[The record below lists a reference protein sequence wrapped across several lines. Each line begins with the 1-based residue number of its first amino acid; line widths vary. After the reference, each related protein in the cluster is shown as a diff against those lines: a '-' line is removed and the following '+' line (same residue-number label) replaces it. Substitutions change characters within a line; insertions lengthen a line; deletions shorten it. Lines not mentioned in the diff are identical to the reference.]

1 MSDTLYAID
10 VYSLVFQVFHAI
22 PPMTSPSGQPTNA
35 VYGFTRDLMGLMKTK
50 KPTYMV
56 CAMDGM
62 GPVLRDDIYEDYKAN
77 RDEMPDDLKPQ
88 IPMIVEVIESL
99 GIPAIGAV
107 GWEADDVLATLA
119 ARTEVDGID
128 CTIVTSD
135 KDARQLISPT
145 VRLFNV
151 RKNTYMG
158 AEGLKDDWGIRP
170 DQVVDFQALVGDAVD
185 NVPGVPLVGPKKA
198 CILLNDFGTLEEVLA
213 RADEAKGKKLQEN
226 LKTFA
231 DQARLSRQLVELNR
245 ELDFELDWESARVG
259 QQMDVPALV
268 QIFRECGFRR
278 LIDQVRQLAP
288 EDATPAQQIFA
299 DGEPVVEVIK
309 TDTELDDFLAKIPQ
323 DGEISLR
330 LETSGLE
337 PFRSQVVAV
346 TIGIDESNAGFAS
359 LSEIVSDSPI
369 SADVFWPKLKMTL
382 NSKNVSITGND
393 LKSTLISLSNVGIDD
408 VNLGLDT
415 MVGSYLIEAGSRI
428 HSLSSVVD
436 GYYGTPLKRVSK
448 TVLASDTEDG
458 ITTQVLADYS
468 AEEACVSIRVAKK
481 MDAELAEENLLTLY
495 NDLERPLIS
504 VLAEMERTGIKVDSD
519 ELASQNEEI
528 TARIKGLVEE
538 IHDEAGEEFNV
549 DSPKQLQAI
558 LFDKLELPVIKK
570 TKTGASTD
578 QDVLEQLAQLHPLP
592 AKVIDHRHL
601 VKLKGTYLDALPLMI
616 NANTGRI
623 HASFNQVVAATGRL
637 SSSNPNLQN
646 IPIRTSEG
654 ERIRRAFIPGEPGWK
669 MICADYSQIELRML
683 AHFSQDAALLQAFA
697 DGVDVHSAVASQIF
711 GVTTNGVDSNMRR
724 IAKAVNFG
732 VIYGQTPWGLSAAL
746 SISKEEAGTFIND
759 YFERY
764 QGVADFIDSTLRD
777 CSVDGYAT
785 TILDRRRKI
794 AGVRSS
800 RSGGL
805 NMPERTAVNTVIQG
819 SAADLIKLAMIN
831 IARRLSED
839 ASGTKMLMQIHDELV
854 FEAPESDLD
863 RMRDLVQ
870 EEMENAM
877 QLSVP
882 ITVDIATGD
891 NWLDSKS

>member
-1 MSDTLYAID
+1 MDAD
-10 VYSLVFQVFHAI
+10 A
-22 PPMTSPSGQPTNA
+22 
-35 VYGFTRDLMGLMKTK
+35 LM
-50 KPTYMV
+50 
-56 CAMDGM
+56 
-62 GPVLRDDIYEDYKAN
+62 E
-77 RDEMPDDLKPQ
+77 
-88 IPMIVEVIESL
+88 
-99 GIPAIGAV
+99 
-107 GWEADDVLATLA
+107 
-119 ARTEVDGID
+119 
-128 CTIVTSD
+128 
-135 KDARQLISPT
+135 
-145 VRLFNV
+145 
-151 RKNTYMG
+151 
-158 AEGLKDDWGIRP
+158 DWGIRP
-170 DQVVDFQALVGDAVD
+170 DQVVDFQALVGDSVD

-288 EDATPAQQIFA
+288 EDATPAQPIFA
-299 DGEPVVEVIK
+299 DGEPIVEMI
-309 TDTELDDFLAKIPQ
+309 TNDAELAALLAKIPQ
-323 DGEISLR
+323 DGEIALR
-330 LETSGLE
+330 LESSGLE
-337 PFRSQVVAV
+337 PFRSEVIAV
-346 TIGIDESNAGFAS
+346 TIAIDESNAGFIS
-359 LSEIVSDSPI
+359 LSDLISESPL
-369 SADVFWPKLKMTL
+369 SADDFWAQLKTTL

-393 LKSTLISLSNVGIDD
+393 LKSILISLSNVGLDD
-408 VNLGLDT
+408 VKLGLDS

-436 GYYGTPLKRVSK
+436 SYYGSPLKRVSK

-458 ITTQVLADYS
+458 ITTPVLAAYA
-468 AEEACVSIRVAKK
+468 AEEACVSIRVARK
-481 MDAELAEENLLTLY
+481 METELADENLDKLY
-495 NDLERPLIS
+495 NDLERPLIP
-504 VLAEMERTGIKVDSD
+504 VLAEMERTGIKVDSA
-519 ELASQNEEI
+519 ELDKQNAEI
-528 TARIKGLVEE
+528 TARINALVEE
-538 IHDEAGEEFNV
+538 IHDEAGETFNV

-558 LFDKLELPVIKK
+558 LFDKLELPVLKK

-592 AKVIDHRHL
+592 AMVIDHRHL

-616 NANTGRI
+616 NSKTGRI

-697 DGVDVHSAVASQIF
+697 DGVDVHTAVASQIF
-711 GVTTNGVDSNMRR
+711 GVTKNGVDVNMRR

-746 SISKEEAGTFIND
+746 NISKEEAAEFIDN
-759 YFERY
+759 YFEEY
-764 QGVADFIDSTLRD
+764 HGVAKFIDATLQN
-777 CSVDGYAT
+777 CAVDGYAT

-794 AGVRSS
+794 AGVRSQRS
-800 RSGGL
+800 RSL

-831 IARRLSED
+831 IARLLADD

-854 FEAPESDLD
+854 FEAPPDDLE
-863 RMRDLVQ
+863 RMRNLVQ
-870 EEMENAM
+870 EEMEGAM